1 MENTPPICL
10 WPLFLLHSTLIS
22 FWNSYLLYFGASCS
36 VSIVS
41 ISVSYLYHLLFLSE
55 LYFECFVFQ
64 LYLHNYF
71 LFTCIS
77 NLCFF
82 LNPPSFHPA
91 LQTLFLTLPPDQLN
105 NACFQI
111 PWIQTH
117 KQDLLDPALVFE
129 EPLWYFPRRL
139 HDFTFPP
146 TVNSGSNFSTS
157 SPTLDIF
164 RFAFVL
170 SAAILMVT
178 RWYFT
183 VALTCTFLMISD
195 AEHTFICLL
204 AFCILSPEKWH
215 FSPFPIFLYCL
226 FDFLVVGQ

>member
-10 WPLFLLHSTLIS
+10 WLLFLLHSTLIS
-22 FWNSYLLYFGASCS
+22 FWNSYLLYFGSSCS

-111 PWIQTH
+111 PWT
-117 KQDLLDPALVFE
+117 LLLSA
-129 EPLWYFPRRL
+129 
-139 HDFTFPP
+139 
-146 TVNSGSNFSTS
+146 
-157 SPTLDIF
+157 
-164 RFAFVL
+164 VL
-170 SAAILMVT
+170 SDFSHLLHL
-178 RWYFT
+178 FT
-183 VALTCTFLMISD
+183 VFRGVDVIAYFL
-195 AEHTFICLL
+195 
-204 AFCILSPEKWH
+204 
-215 FSPFPIFLYCL
+215 IF
-226 FDFLVVGQ
+226 